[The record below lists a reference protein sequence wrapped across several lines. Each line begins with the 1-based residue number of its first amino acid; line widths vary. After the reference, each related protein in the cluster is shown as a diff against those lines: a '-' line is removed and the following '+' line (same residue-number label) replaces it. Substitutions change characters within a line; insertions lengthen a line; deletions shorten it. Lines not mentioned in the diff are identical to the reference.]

1 MAKLKLKTKSSVKK
15 RFRVSSTGKVMAT
28 MAGKQH
34 GMRKRTKSQ
43 LRNLRST
50 TVMANEDARNVLKHF
65 LPYSR

>member
-15 RFRVSSTGKVMAT
+15 RFKVSATGKLIASH
-28 MAGKQH
+28 AGKQH

-43 LRNLRST
+43 LRNLRGT
-50 TVMANEDARNVLKHF
+50 TVVATEDARNVLKHF

>member
-15 RFRVSSTGKVMAT
+15 RFKVTGTGKILAT
-28 MAGKQH
+28 QAGKQH

-43 LRNLRST
+43 LRNLRGT
-50 TVMANEDARNVLKHF
+50 AVMADCDAKHVLKQF